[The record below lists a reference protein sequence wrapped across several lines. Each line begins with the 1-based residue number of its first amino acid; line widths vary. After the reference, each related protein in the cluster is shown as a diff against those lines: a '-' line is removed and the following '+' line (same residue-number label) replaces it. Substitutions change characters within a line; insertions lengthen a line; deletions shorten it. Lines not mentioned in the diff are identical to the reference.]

1 MRASSSSG
9 RPSGHFP
16 YVSSPE
22 ALCETCTNQLRVIQ
36 VSIGVYPFMFGTI
49 KDFQPIFEELVSV
62 CLETLRIVQG
72 KELG

>member
-1 MRASSSSG
+1 
-9 RPSGHFP
+9 
-16 YVSSPE
+16 
-22 ALCETCTNQLRVIQ
+22 
-36 VSIGVYPFMFGTI
+36 MFGTI